1 MRSGRVISVCVCQ
14 FVCLCVYVCGHKNE
28 LFERTSTFMECDEAQ
43 RISYE
48 HFVVVDSSFDP
59 VGKSRT
65 ACSISVSRN
74 PTCASHA
81 YTVTHTPN
89 TAT

>member
-14 FVCLCVYVCGHKNE
+14 LCVCVCVCVDTKMSCLSE
-28 LFERTSTFMECDEAQ
+28 LDTFMECDEAQ

-48 HFVVVDSSFDP
+48 HFVIVYSSFDP